1 MKKLT
6 MTAFVAGLF
15 CAVYAGASSLSTS
28 SITASDPARA
38 ETVIANWPQTPLK
51 VAMIMIDKYG
61 QPDEST
67 SSMLLWRNNGP
78 WKKTVVHRDE
88 VQHASPTPH
97 SDVLEQ
103 VISYK
108 VPLDKFNDLARF
120 DGSVTAKRTKGE
132 LSSTSDREEMN
143 FLALNLA
150 RDVVEGKR
158 TVEEAREYQAQ
169 AVKTTLAGKESAY
182 TKALQFSTIGQ
193 TADPD
198 EGPVSGEYK

>member
-1 MKKLT
+1 MNKLIV
-6 MTAFVAGLF
+6 TAFIAGLSY
-15 CAVYAGASSLSTS
+15 AAYAGASTLSTS
-28 SITASDPARA
+28 AISASEVGAAEAPQA
-38 ETVIANWPQTPLK
+38 ETVIASWPEGPVK
-51 VAMIMIDKYG
+51 VAMMMIDKYG

-67 SSMLLWRNNGP
+67 QSMLIWRNNGP

-88 VQHASPTPH
+88 TPHSSPAPH

-120 DGSVTAKRTKGE
+120 DGSVIAKRTRGE
-132 LSSTSDREEMN
+132 LSSTSDREETN

-158 TVEEAREYQAQ
+158 SVEEARKYQARTLR
-169 AVKTTLAGKESAY
+169 TTLAGKDEAY
-182 TKALQFSTIGQ
+182 MKGLSFSTIGA
-193 TADPD
+193 TGDPD
-198 EGPVSGEYK
+198 VEQK

>member
-1 MKKLT
+1 MKTLT

-15 CAVYAGASSLSTS
+15 CAAYAGASSLSTS
-28 SITASDPARA
+28 TITTNDAAKA

-51 VAMIMIDKYG
+51 VAMLMIDKYG

-67 SSMLLWRNNGP
+67 PSMLIWRNNGP

-88 VQHASPTPH
+88 IKHGFPAPH

-132 LSSTSDREEMN
+132 LSSSSDREEMN

-150 RDVVEGKR
+150 RDVAEGKR
-158 TVEEAREYQAQ
+158 SVEDARKYAAQTVR
-169 AVKTTLAGKESAY
+169 TSMAGKEAAY
-182 TKALQFSTIGQ
+182 MKSLTFSTIGD
-193 TADPD
+193 TSDPD
-198 EGPVSGEYK
+198 QGPAALELK